1 MCIRQI
7 KISGHLLVLVATGT
21 IFFFFPEIAYAD
33 AHGSDKANPEAN
45 LKYLFAVFFIV
56 WLVFFIYI
64 LFLSRRIK
72 SMREEIELLKTM
84 KEDK

>member
-1 MCIRQI
+1 MCIRLI
-7 KISGHLLVLVATGT
+7 KISGHLLVLVATGMV
-21 IFFFFPEIAYAD
+21 FFLCPEIAYAD
-33 AHGSDKANPEAN
+33 AHGSDKVNPEAN

-72 SMREEIELLKTM
+72 GMREEIEVLKTM
-84 KEDK
+84 TADK

>member
-1 MCIRQI
+1 MCIRLT
-7 KISGHLLVLVATGT
+7 KGLGHLLVLVGAVTFY
-21 IFFFFPEIAYAD
+21 ILFPEIAYAD
-33 AHGSDKANPEAN
+33 AHSSGGAGPEAN

-72 SMREEIELLKTM
+72 GMKEEIEILKTRTAD
-84 KEDK
+84 E

>member
-33 AHGSDKANPEAN
+33 AHGSDRANPEAN

-72 SMREEIELLKTM
+72 GMKEEIEILKTRTAD
-84 KEDK
+84 E

>member
-1 MCIRQI
+1 MCIRLI
-7 KISGHLLVLVATGT
+7 KISGHLLVLVATGMV
-21 IFFFFPEIAYAD
+21 FFLFPEIAYAD

-72 SMREEIELLKTM
+72 GMKEEIEILKTRTAD
-84 KEDK
+84 E

>member
-7 KISGHLLVLVATGT
+7 KISGHLLVLVATGA

-72 SMREEIELLKTM
+72 GMKEEIEILKTRTAD
-84 KEDK
+84 E